1 LKSKSFIV
9 FSLKTIKIAMKSRK
23 QLLNKMKAKAFDT
36 GLFKRILTYTK
47 PYKWRYNGVI
57 IFAIS
62 LSIFAALRPY
72 LLKQTVDGYIKTHDQ
87 LGLLFY
93 VTLMGIVLMLEVFS
107 QFYFVYWANWLGQD
121 IVKDIRTKLFKH
133 ILSFRMKY
141 FDLVPVG
148 QLVTRSVSDIES
160 IARIFSQGLFMIIS
174 DLMKMLVVLIFM
186 FYMNWKLTWIVVIA
200 MPILVYITRI
210 FQRKMQVA
218 FEEVRTQIANM
229 NSFVQERVT
238 GMKIVQLF
246 NREKTE
252 YESFKE
258 INGKHK
264 KAWIKTILYNS
275 IFFPI
280 ADIISSLTLGCIVV
294 FGGFKILNGDN
305 FTTFGDL
312 FSYTMFIG
320 MLFNPLRQI
329 ADKFN
334 EMQLGM
340 IAANRVFDIIDTQD
354 HIQDTGTIEAP
365 IFNGTIEFKD
375 VRFGYIPEEEVIKGI
390 DLSVEAGQTIAI
402 VGSTGAGKST
412 IINLLNRFYEINSGT
427 ICIDGNNIE
436 NYTLA
441 SLRKQIAVVLQ
452 DVFLFADTI
461 YNNITLNNPEI
472 TKAQVLEAAKV
483 IGVHDF
489 IMSLP
494 DNYDFDVKER
504 GVMLSSGQRQLIAFL
519 RSYVSNPSI
528 LILDEA
534 TSSIDTYSEEMIQ
547 RATETITKGRTSIVI
562 AHRLATIVNADKIV
576 VMDKGLIVEQGTHQE
591 LINRTNGYYKNL
603 YDSQFVVAN

>member
-1 LKSKSFIV
+1 
-9 FSLKTIKIAMKSRK
+9 
-23 QLLNKMKAKAFDT
+23 MKAKAFDT
-36 GLFKRILTYTK
+36 RLFKRILKFTK
-47 PYKWRYNGVI
+47 PYQWRFNGVV

-72 LLKQTVDGYIKTHDQ
+72 LLKQTVDGYIATQDQ
-87 LGLLFY
+87 KGLLMY
-93 VTLMGIVLMLEVFS
+93 VILMGIVLLLEVFS
-107 QFYFVYWANWLGQD
+107 QFYFVFWANWLGQD
-121 IVKDIRTKLFKH
+121 IVKDIRTKLFQH

-141 FDLVPVG
+141 FDHVPVG

-174 DLMKMLVVLIFM
+174 DLMKMVVVLGFM
-186 FYMNWKLTWIVVIA
+186 FYMNWTLTWIVIVA
-200 MPILVYITRI
+200 MPILVFVTRI
-210 FQRKMQVA
+210 FQKKMQVA

-246 NREKTE
+246 NRENI
-252 YESFKE
+252 ESEKFKE
-258 INGKHK
+258 INDKHK

-280 ADIISSLTLGCIVV
+280 ADIISSLTLSFIVLY
-294 FGGFKILNGDN
+294 GGIKILNGDN

-340 IAANRVFDIIDTQD
+340 IAANRVFDILDTQD
-354 HIQDTGTIEAP
+354 QIQDTGTLEAP
-365 IFNGTIEFKD
+365 IFKGNIEFNK
-375 VRFGYIPEEEVIKGI
+375 VRFGYILDEEVIKGI
-390 DLSVEAGQTIAI
+390 DLEVNAGQTIAI

-412 IINLLNRFYEINSGT
+412 IINLLNRFYEINSGS
-427 ICIDGNNIE
+427 IYIDNQNIE
-436 NYTLA
+436 NYTLG

-461 YNNITLNNPEI
+461 FNNITLNNPEI
-472 TKAQVLEAAKV
+472 DRDQVLAAAKK
-483 IGVHDF
+483 IGVHEF

-494 DNYDFDVKER
+494 DNYNFDVKER

-519 RSYVSNPSI
+519 RAYVSNPSI

-534 TSSIDTYSEEMIQ
+534 TSSIDTYSEELIQ

-591 LINRTNGYYKNL
+591 LINRESGFYKNL
-603 YDSQFVVAN
+603 YDSQFSVAN

>member
-1 LKSKSFIV
+1 
-9 FSLKTIKIAMKSRK
+9 
-23 QLLNKMKAKAFDT
+23 MKAKAFDT
-36 GLFKRILTYTK
+36 RLFKRILKYTK
-47 PYKWRYNGVI
+47 PYQLRFRGVI
-57 IFAIS
+57 VFAIS
-62 LSIFAALRPY
+62 LSVFAALRPY

-87 LGLLFY
+87 QGLLFY
-93 VTLMGIVLMLEVFS
+93 ITLMGIVLLSEVFS
-107 QFYFVYWANWLGQD
+107 QYYFVYWANWLGQD

-141 FDLVPVG
+141 FDHVPVG
-148 QLVTRSVSDIES
+148 QLVTRSVSDIEA

-174 DLMKMLVVLIFM
+174 DLMKMIVVLFFM
-186 FYMNWKLTWIVVIA
+186 FYMNWKLTWIVIVA
-200 MPILVYITRI
+200 MPVLVFFTRI

-218 FEEVRTQIANM
+218 FEEVRTEIANM

-246 NREKTE
+246 NRENIELDK
-252 YESFKE
+252 FKN
-258 INGKHK
+258 INEKHR

-280 ADIISSLTLGCIVV
+280 ADIISSLTLGFIVLY
-294 FGGFKILNGDN
+294 GGFKILNGDM

-340 IAANRVFDIIDTQD
+340 IAANRVFDILDTQD
-354 HIQDTGTIEAP
+354 QIQDTGTIEAP
-365 IFNGTIEFKD
+365 VFKGNIEFKD

-390 DLSVEAGQTIAI
+390 DLEVKAGQTIAI

-412 IINLLNRFYEINSGT
+412 IINLLNRFYEIKSGT
-427 ICIDGNNIE
+427 ICIDHQNIE
-436 NYTLA
+436 NYTLE
-441 SLRKQIAVVLQ
+441 SLRIQIAVVLQ

-461 YNNITLNNPEI
+461 YNNITLNNPSISREEVLAA
-472 TKAQVLEAAKV
+472 AQK

-519 RSYVSNPSI
+519 RAFVSNPSI

-534 TSSIDTYSEEMIQ
+534 TSSIDTYSEELIQ
-547 RATETITKGRTSIVI
+547 RATETITQGRTSIVI

-576 VMDKGLIVEQGTHQE
+576 VMDKGLIVEEGTHQE
-591 LINRTNGYYKNL
+591 LINKESGYYKNL
-603 YDSQFVVAN
+603 YDSQFSVAN

>member
-1 LKSKSFIV
+1 
-9 FSLKTIKIAMKSRK
+9 
-23 QLLNKMKAKAFDT
+23 MKAKAFDT
-36 GLFKRILTYTK
+36 RLFKRILKYTK
-47 PYKWRYNGVI
+47 PYQSRFNFVVA
-57 IFAIS
+57 FAIS
-62 LSIFAALRPY
+62 LSVFAALRPY
-72 LLKQTVDGYIKTHDQ
+72 LLKQTVDGYIKNQDQ
-87 LGLLFY
+87 FGLLLY
-93 VTLMGIVLMLEVFS
+93 VCLMGFVLLLEVFS
-107 QFYFVYWANWLGQD
+107 QFFFVYWANWLGQD
-121 IVKDIRTKLFKH
+121 IVKDIRIKMFKH
-133 ILSFRMKY
+133 ILSFKMKY
-141 FDLVPVG
+141 FDNVPVG
-148 QLVTRSVSDIES
+148 QLVTRSVSDIEA

-174 DLMKMLVVLIFM
+174 DLMKMFVVLIFM
-186 FYMNWKLTWIVVIA
+186 FYMNWKLTWIVIVA
-200 MPILVYITRI
+200 MPILVFFTRI
-210 FQRKMQVA
+210 FQKKMQVA

-246 NREKTE
+246 NREE
-252 YESFKE
+252 IESEKFKS
-258 INGKHK
+258 INEKHN

-280 ADIISSLTLGCIVV
+280 ADIISSLTLGFIVLY
-294 FGGFKILNGDN
+294 GGFKILNGDN
-305 FTTFGDL
+305 FTTLGDL

-340 IAANRVFDIIDTQD
+340 IAANRVFDILDTQD
-354 HIQDTGTIEAP
+354 QIQDTGTIEAP
-365 IFNGTIEFKD
+365 IFKGNIQFKD
-375 VRFGYIPEEEVIKGI
+375 VHFGYIAEEYVIKGI
-390 DLSVEAGQTIAI
+390 DLDVKAGKTIAI

-427 ICIDGNNIE
+427 ICIDGHNIE
-436 NYTLA
+436 SYTLP

-461 YNNITLNNPEI
+461 FNNITLNNPDISRE
-472 TKAQVLEAAKV
+472 QVLAAAKK
-483 IGVHDF
+483 IGVHKF

-494 DNYDFDVKER
+494 DDYDFDVKER

-519 RSYVSNPSI
+519 RAYVSNPSI

-534 TSSIDTYSEEMIQ
+534 TSSIDTYSEELIQ
-547 RATETITKGRTSIVI
+547 KATETITKGRTSIVI
-562 AHRLATIVNADKIV
+562 AHRLATIINADKIV

-591 LINRTNGYYKNL
+591 LVSKEGGYYKNL
-603 YDSQFVVAN
+603 YDSQFVMEINEFDKNE

>member
-1 LKSKSFIV
+1 
-9 FSLKTIKIAMKSRK
+9 
-23 QLLNKMKAKAFDT
+23 MKAKAFDT
-36 GLFKRILTYTK
+36 RLFKRILQYTK
-47 PYKWRYNGVI
+47 PYQWRFNGVI

-62 LSIFAALRPY
+62 LSVFAALRPY
-72 LLKQTVDGYIKTHDQ
+72 LLKQTVDGYIKTQDQ
-87 LGLLFY
+87 YGLLLY
-93 VTLMGIVLMLEVFS
+93 VILMGIVLLMEVFS
-107 QFYFVYWANWLGQD
+107 QFFFVYWANWLGQD
-121 IVKDIRTKLFKH
+121 IVKDIRTKLFRH

-174 DLMKMLVVLIFM
+174 DLMKMVVVLAFM
-186 FYMNWKLTWIVVIA
+186 FYMNWTLTWIVIVA
-200 MPILVYITRI
+200 MPILVFITRI
-210 FQRKMQVA
+210 FQKKMQVA

-246 NREKTE
+246 NREDIEFEK
-252 YESFKE
+252 FKE
-258 INGKHK
+258 INDKHNR
-264 KAWIKTILYNS
+264 AWIKTILYNS

-280 ADIISSLTLGCIVV
+280 ADIISSLTLGFIVLY
-294 FGGFKILNGDN
+294 GGMKILNGDN

-340 IAANRVFDIIDTQD
+340 ISANRVFDILDTQD
-354 HIQDTGTIEAP
+354 QIQDTGTIEAP
-365 IFNGTIEFKD
+365 LFKGD
-375 VRFGYIPEEEVIKGI
+375 IRFENVRFGYIPEEDVIKGI
-390 DLSVEAGQTIAI
+390 NLEVNAGQTVAI

-412 IINLLNRFYEINSGT
+412 IINLLNRFYEINSGS
-427 ICIDGNNIE
+427 IYIDNHNIE
-436 NYTLA
+436 NYTLS
-441 SLRKQIAVVLQ
+441 SLRNQIAVVLQ

-461 YNNITLNNPEI
+461 FNNITLNNPAISRE
-472 TKAQVLEAAKV
+472 QVLAAAKK
-483 IGVHDF
+483 IGVHNF

-519 RSYVSNPSI
+519 RAYVSNPSI

-534 TSSIDTYSEEMIQ
+534 TSSIDTYSEELIQ
-547 RATETITKGRTSIVI
+547 RATETITEGRTSIVI

-591 LINRTNGYYKNL
+591 LINRESGYYKNL
-603 YDSQFVVAN
+603 YDSQFSVAN

>member
-1 LKSKSFIV
+1 
-9 FSLKTIKIAMKSRK
+9 
-23 QLLNKMKAKAFDT
+23 MKAKAFDT
-36 GLFKRILTYTK
+36 RLFKRILKFTK
-47 PYKWRYNGVI
+47 PYKWRFNGVI

-72 LLKQTVDGYIKTHDQ
+72 LLKQTVDGYIATEDKQ
-87 LGLLFY
+87 GLLLY
-93 VTLMGIVLMLEVFS
+93 VVLMGIVLLFEVFS
-107 QFYFVYWANWLGQD
+107 QFYFVFWANWLGQD
-121 IVKDIRTKLFKH
+121 IVKDIRTKLFQH

-141 FDLVPVG
+141 FDHVPVG

-174 DLMKMLVVLIFM
+174 DLMKMVVVLAFM
-186 FYMNWKLTWIVVIA
+186 FYMNWTLTWIVIVA
-200 MPILVYITRI
+200 MPILVFFTRI
-210 FQRKMQVA
+210 FQKKMQVA

-246 NREKTE
+246 NREKIE
-252 YESFKE
+252 YEKFKQ
-258 INGKHK
+258 INNKHK
-264 KAWIKTILYNS
+264 TAWIKTILYNS

-280 ADIISSLTLGCIVV
+280 ADIISSLTLGFIVLY
-294 FGGFKILNGDN
+294 GGIKILNGDT

-340 IAANRVFDIIDTQD
+340 IAANRVFDILDTEDQ
-354 HIQDTGTIEAP
+354 IQDTGIIEAP
-365 IFNGTIEFKD
+365 IFKGDIRFEK
-375 VRFGYIPEEEVIKGI
+375 VRFGYIPDEEVIKGI
-390 DLSVEAGQTIAI
+390 DLEVNAGQTIAI

-412 IINLLNRFYEINSGT
+412 IINLLNRFYEINSGS
-427 ICIDGNNIE
+427 IFIDNQNIE
-436 NYTLA
+436 NYTLS

-461 YNNITLNNPEI
+461 FNNITLNNDEI
-472 TKAQVLEAAKV
+472 SREQVLAAAKK

-504 GVMLSSGQRQLIAFL
+504 GVMLSSGQRQIIAFL
-519 RSYVSNPSI
+519 RAYVSNPSI

-534 TSSIDTYSEEMIQ
+534 TSSIDTYSEELIQ

-576 VMDKGLIVEQGTHQE
+576 VMDKGLVVEQGTHQE
-591 LINRTNGYYKNL
+591 LINRENGYYKNL
-603 YDSQFVVAN
+603 YDSQFSVAN